1 MSRSSKLPL
10 FAIILPLLVSLACN
24 FSPGGS
30 DSESE
35 TDTTSAPTA
44 ETSGTIRTIP
54 TTESGA
60 EPTSLPAISSSSS
73 SSDSMSEDTVLVMKE
88 PIYIQDGTNLIT
100 VFVFENMDTNAAIE
114 EIEYTV
120 IAADAA
126 GVTLKTE
133 SGYIDLLSEGGRTG
147 VASQMFLE
155 EGQVVESVDIEWTY
169 YTDATGTVD
178 YPFSFENPRY
188 YFDPFWDRF
197 TTVMVN
203 NSSTTYTNVRV
214 DMIAYDS
221 TGIVIGGGY
230 TTVNVVPGN
239 NQVGLSING
248 FVSNDPVTYEFF
260 PRFSILTNEIDD
272 ANLLADLTVLKSGYF
287 FNETTL
293 GGGFLVQNT
302 TNEVLKSSQY
312 YLSIYEEDGT
322 VAQVASG
329 YIDLMWPGQIQGVSP
344 GSVTLSE
351 GANPNKF
358 DVFVLAGIPEENEL
372 TANPLSA
379 QNTTFVSDEFFPRVS
394 VTIANS
400 HNQDI
405 ENPFVTVL
413 LYDANDEI
421 IGGGYT
427 YPDPIPA
434 NGTLTYDVYV
444 TNATT
449 APPDRIEAFPT
460 LTGW

>member
-1 MSRSSKLPL
+1 MSQSSKIPIL
-10 FAIILPLLVSLACN
+10 AIILPLLVSLACN
-24 FSPGGS
+24 FSAGGS
-30 DSESE
+30 DSDTESV
-35 TDTTSAPTA
+35 PTG
-44 ETSGTIRTIP
+44 ESSGTIRTIP

-60 EPTSLPAISSSSS
+60 EPTSLPAIASSS
-73 SSDSMSEDTVLVMKE
+73 SSDSMSEDTILVMKE
-88 PIYIQDGTNLIT
+88 PIFIQDETNLIT
-100 VFVFENMDTNAAIE
+100 VFVFENLDTSAGIE
-114 EIEYTV
+114 DIEYTV
-120 IAADAA
+120 IASDAA
-126 GVTLKTE
+126 GATLKNET
-133 SGYIDLLSEGGRTG
+133 GYIDFLPAGGRTG

-155 EGQVVESVDIEWTY
+155 KDQVAEFVDIEWTY
-169 YTDATGTVD
+169 YTDATASVD
-178 YPFSFENPRY
+178 YPFSFEDPRY

-221 TGIVIGGGY
+221 TGIVVGGGY
-230 TTVNVVPGN
+230 TTVNLVPGN

-260 PRFSILTNEIDD
+260 PRYSILTNELDD
-272 ANLLADLTVLKSGYF
+272 ANLIEDLTVLKSGFF

-302 TNEVLKSSQY
+302 TSEVLKSSQY
-312 YLSIYEEDGT
+312 YLTVYEEDGS

-329 YIDLMWPGQIQGVSP
+329 YIDLMWPGQTLGVSP
-344 GSVTLSE
+344 GTVTLSE

-358 DVFVLAGIPEENEL
+358 DVFVLAGIPEEHELSTNPL
-372 TANPLSA
+372 TA
-379 QNTTFVSDEFFPRVS
+379 QNATFVSDEFFPRVS
-394 VTIANS
+394 VTIANAHS
-400 HNQDI
+400 QSI

-413 LYDANDEI
+413 LYNAQDEI

-444 TNATT
+444 THVT
-449 APPDRIEAFPT
+449 AEPPARVEAFPT
-460 LTGW
+460 MTGW